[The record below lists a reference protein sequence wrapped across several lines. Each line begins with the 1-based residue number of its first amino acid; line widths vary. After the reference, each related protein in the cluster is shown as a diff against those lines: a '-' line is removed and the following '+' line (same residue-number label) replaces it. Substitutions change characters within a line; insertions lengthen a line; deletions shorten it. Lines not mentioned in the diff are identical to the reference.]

1 MNKLFSSIVIS
12 ILLISFTFL
21 ITGCGDKEQKD
32 GQTIISMWVMPNSLE
47 PVNDLADIL
56 EDFHKAN
63 PDIKVQLTSLDWGSA
78 WQRITIATMSG
89 EGPDILQLGTTWVG
103 AVTGMGALADL
114 TTKVNDLGG
123 ASYFLPSSW
132 RYSGIDG
139 SNVVTS
145 IPWFVDARAMYYRT
159 DVFNR
164 LGLSK
169 NDLAT
174 WESFQKTLDKI
185 HKANLTID
193 GKRVYPLGITGK
205 NDWNVVHNLAPWI
218 WMAGGDFLKENN
230 KECALYSKEAA
241 NGLSFLVNLV
251 IKGYVPESC
260 LEQNTSQVENAFN
273 NGEYAIIFTGSNEL
287 RALVTPE
294 EQGGAANTYVA
305 KRFDIAPYPEG
316 PKGKVTFV
324 GGSNLSI
331 FKNSKN
337 KDEAWEV
344 IKYLVGK
351 KAQVEY
357 SKRSG
362 FLPSAI
368 EAFDDPYFT
377 QDSRRAVY
385 REAVKYGRAYPC
397 IPEWAQIE
405 QPLNRRFGI
414 MWEHVLSNKDKFSY
428 DVIYEDVLKKA
439 TIEVDKVL
447 LMNR

>member
-1 MNKLFSSIVIS
+1 MNKLFSVLFVSF
-12 ILLISFTFL
+12 LLISVSLL
-21 ITGCGDKEQKD
+21 ISGCGVKEKKS
-32 GQTIISMWVMPNSLE
+32 GQTVVTMWVMPNSLE
-47 PVNDLADIL
+47 PINDLNNIL
-56 EDFHKAN
+56 EDFHKNN
-63 PDIKVQLTSLDWGSA
+63 PDIKVQITSLDWGSA

-114 TTKVNDLGG
+114 TGKVKELGG

-164 LGLSK
+164 LGLNK

-174 WESFQKTLDKI
+174 WDSFQKTLAKI
-185 HKANLTID
+185 QKADLTID
-193 GKRVYPLGITGK
+193 GKKVYPLGITGK

-230 KECALYSKEAA
+230 KECSLYSPEAA

-251 IKGYVPESC
+251 IKGYVPEAC

-287 RALVTPE
+287 RALTTPE

-331 FKNSKN
+331 FNKSKH

-377 QDSRRAVY
+377 QDVRRSVY

-414 MWEHVLSNKDKFSY
+414 MWEHVLSNKNEFSY
-428 DVIYEDVLKKA
+428 DVIHEDVLKKA
-439 TIEVDKVL
+439 AIEVDKVL
-447 LMNR
+447 MMNR

>member
-1 MNKLFSSIVIS
+1 
-12 ILLISFTFL
+12 
-21 ITGCGDKEQKD
+21 
-32 GQTIISMWVMPNSLE
+32 MWVMPNSLE
-47 PVNDLADIL
+47 PINDLSDVL
-56 EDFHKAN
+56 EDFHKEN
-63 PDIKVQLTSLDWGSA
+63 PDIKVQITSLDWGSA

-114 TTKVNDLGG
+114 TSKVSELGG
-123 ASYFLPSSW
+123 SSYFLPSSW
-132 RYSGIDG
+132 KYSGIDG
-139 SNVVTS
+139 SNAVTS

-164 LGLSK
+164 LGLTK

-174 WESFQKTLDKI
+174 WESFQNTLDKI
-185 HKANLTID
+185 NKANLTID
-193 GKRVYPLGITGK
+193 GKKVYPLGITGK

-218 WMAGGDFLKENN
+218 WMAGGDFLKEGN
-230 KECALYSKEAA
+230 KECALYSNEAA
-241 NGLSFLVNLV
+241 SGLSYLVNLV
-251 IKGYVPESC
+251 IKGYVPASC

-287 RALVTPE
+287 RALTTPE

-305 KRFDIAPYPEG
+305 KRFDIVPYPEG

-324 GGSNLSI
+324 GGSNLSV

-362 FLPSAI
+362 FLPSAM

-377 QDSRRAVY
+377 QDVRRSVY

-414 MWEHVLSNKDKFSY
+414 MWEYVLNNKDKFTT
-428 DVIYEDVLKKA
+428 DVIYDDVLKKA
-439 TIEVDKVL
+439 AIEVDKVL

>member
-1 MNKLFSSIVIS
+1 MNKKIQSIIVLFMIF
-12 ILLISFTFL
+12 SFSL
-21 ITGCGDKEQKD
+21 MITGCGSKSSKD
-32 GQTIISMWVMPNSLE
+32 GQTIVSMWVMPNSLE
-47 PVNDLADIL
+47 PINDLVNVL
-56 EDFHKAN
+56 EDFHRDN
-63 PDIKVQLTSLDWGSA
+63 PDIKVQITSLDWGSA

-114 TTKVNDLGG
+114 TGKVSELGG

-132 RYSGIDG
+132 KYSGIDG
-139 SNVVTS
+139 CNMVTS

-164 LGLSK
+164 LGLTK

-174 WESFQKTLDKI
+174 WDSFQNTLEKI
-185 HKANLTID
+185 KEANLTID
-193 GKRVYPLGITGK
+193 GKKIHPLGITGK

-218 WMAGGDFLKENN
+218 WMAGGDFLDDSN
-230 KECALYSKEAA
+230 KKCTLYSKEAA
-241 NGLSFLVNLV
+241 DGLSFLVNLV
-251 IKGYVPESC
+251 IKGYVPEAC

-273 NGEYAIIFTGSNEL
+273 NGEYAIIFTGSNQL
-287 RALVTPE
+287 RALTTSE

-305 KRFDIAPYPEG
+305 KRFDLSPYPEG
-316 PKGKVTFV
+316 PQGRVTFV
-324 GGSNLSI
+324 GGSNLSV

-337 KDEAWEV
+337 KDEAWAV

-357 SKRSG
+357 SKKSG

-377 QDSRRAVY
+377 QDVRRSVY

-414 MWEHVLSNKDKFSY
+414 MWEHVLNSKNQFSH

-439 TIEVDKVL
+439 TTEVDKVL